1 MSGDR
6 LREQVFE
13 SLQRAVENGYS
24 FEGWDIEA
32 IAVDMCDYDA
42 TFEDRE
48 PRELIPHIEAWR
60 NERKG

>member
-6 LREQVFE
+6 LREQVFD

-24 FEGWDIEA
+24 FEGWDVEA
-32 IAVDMCDYDA
+32 IAVDMLDYDA

-48 PRELIPHIEAWR
+48 ARELIPHIEAWR
-60 NERKG
+60 NERNG